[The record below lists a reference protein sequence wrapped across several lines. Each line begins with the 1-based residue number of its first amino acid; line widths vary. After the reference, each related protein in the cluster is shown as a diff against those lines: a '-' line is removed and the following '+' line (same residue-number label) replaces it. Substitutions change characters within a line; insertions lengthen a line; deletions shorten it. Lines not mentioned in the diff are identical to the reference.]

1 MKIKIQN
8 NTPWELPSYAKPG
21 DSGMD
26 LRANINE
33 AIILDPLERKLIPS
47 GIRLD
52 IPEGYEVQIRP
63 RSGMALKK
71 GLSVLNTP
79 GTIDANY
86 TGEIGII
93 AVNLSREAVTIEP
106 GERVAQMVCIKV
118 EKIELEEAPE
128 ITKETERGAGGY
140 GSTGTK

>member
-8 NTPWELPSYAKPG
+8 NTPWNLPSYAKPG

-33 AIILDPLERKLIPS
+33 AIILGPLERKLIPS

-52 IPEGYEVQIRP
+52 IPEGYEIQIRP

-79 GTIDANY
+79 ATIDSNF

-93 AVNLSREAVTIEP
+93 AVNLSKDAITIEP
-106 GERVAQMVCIKV
+106 GERVAQMVCMKV
-118 EKIELEEAPE
+118 EKIELEEVSE
-128 ITKETERGAGGY
+128 ISKETERGDAGY
-140 GSTGTK
+140 GSTGTN

>member
-8 NTPWELPSYAKPG
+8 NTPWDLPGYAKPG

-26 LRANINE
+26 LRANIIE
-33 AIILDPLERKLIPS
+33 PITLGPLERKLIPS

-79 GTIDANY
+79 GTVDANF
-86 TGEIGII
+86 TGEVGII
-93 AVNLSREAVTIEP
+93 VVNLSNEPVTIEP
-106 GERVAQMVCIKV
+106 SERIAQMVCMKV
-118 EKIELEEAPE
+118 EHMELEEVPE
-128 ITKETERGAGGY
+128 ITKQTERGGGAY

>member
-1 MKIKIQN
+1 MKIKVQN
-8 NTPWELPSYAKPG
+8 NTPWNLPSYAKPG

-33 AIILDPLERKLIPS
+33 AIILGPLERKLIPS

-52 IPEGYEVQIRP
+52 IPEGYEIQIRP

-79 GTIDANY
+79 ATIDSNF

-93 AVNLSREAVTIEP
+93 VVNLSKDAITIEP
-106 GERVAQMVCIKV
+106 GERVAQMVCMKV
-118 EKIELEEAPE
+118 EKIELEEVSE
-128 ITKETERGAGGY
+128 ITKETERGDAGY
-140 GSTGTK
+140 GSTGTN